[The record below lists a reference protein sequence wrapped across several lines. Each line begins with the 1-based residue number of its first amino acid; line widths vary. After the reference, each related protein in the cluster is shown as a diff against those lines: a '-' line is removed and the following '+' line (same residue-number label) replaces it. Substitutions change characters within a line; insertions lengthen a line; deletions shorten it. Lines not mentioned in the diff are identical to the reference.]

1 MKKLAKILFFSLI
14 AIVFVSYSDDSIIFA
29 QEQTREQTREQLMT
43 LFNEATELFQNGNY
57 NQANVIYDQILETS
71 PNNISTLNMKAIG
84 YSNMEQHTKSLKHF
98 YKVLENDPD
107 NARALLGMGVG
118 FGNLGEYSES
128 LKYLEMAD
136 EINPDSTV
144 IQNYKDIIENTLEKY
159 PYTPT
164 EKPTNTMK
172 NTIGKI
178 PEWVKDIANWWSI
191 GNISDKKFTESME
204 YMIKNKI
211 VMVPEN
217 KKFENPNELKMI
229 SFVRNNFSQW
239 SQNDI
244 PDEEFYKNMNW
255 LIENKFIKINF
266 EKTVEEI
273 EYESYLFDRY
283 LQKILKNK
291 SSEVRYIEYPNPSQ
305 DVIKKFLRDVEKWN
319 FEAEVGK
326 SSNSFP
332 SPTYEII
339 DETYIIKYKI
349 YINDQPLGL
358 PLDHISTLQNSFE
371 FWEKVELN
379 TNNQDARII
388 FEITNTKADA
398 NVWVTWVVRNI
409 GEGVLGHAHLG
420 KGVVEVAL
428 GDYNCDG
435 SFQLYDVKSVEKIM
449 THELGHS
456 IGLPHTNDKENIMY
470 PSMAPSYAYCIL
482 S

>member
-1 MKKLAKILFFSLI
+1 MKKLLKILIFCTI
-14 AIVFVSYSDDSIIFA
+14 MIVFVSHNEDYLGFA
-29 QEQTREQTREQLMT
+29 QEQTREELKI
-43 LFNEATELFQNGNY
+43 LFDEATELFQNGNY
-57 NQANVIYDQILETS
+57 NQANEIYDQILETT
-71 PNNISTLNMKAIG
+71 PNNISTLNMKGIG
-84 YSNMEQHTKSLKHF
+84 YSNMEMHSKSLKYF

-128 LKYLEMAD
+128 LSYIEKAD
-136 EINPDSTV
+136 KIKPNNTV
-144 IQNYKDIIENTLEKY
+144 IENYKEIIENTLKKY
-159 PYTPT
+159 PHTPT

-172 NTIGKI
+172 QTVGKI
-178 PEWVKDIANWWSI
+178 PEWVKDIGNWWSI
-191 GNISDKKFTESME
+191 GNISDKKFTKSME

-211 VMVPEN
+211 VIIPEN
-217 KKFENPNELKMI
+217 KKFENTNELKMI

-239 SQNDI
+239 SQNEI
-244 PDEEFYKNMNW
+244 PNEEFYKNMNW
-255 LIENKFIKINF
+255 LIENEFINV

-273 EYESYLFDRY
+273 EYEGYLFDRY

-291 SSEVRYIEYPNPSQ
+291 SSEIRFIEYPNPSQ
-305 DVIKKFLRDVEKWN
+305 DVIKKFLRDVVKWN
-319 FEAEVGK
+319 FEEEVGK

-349 YINDQPLGL
+349 YINDQPQGL
-358 PLDHISTLQNSFE
+358 PLDHISTLQNSFN

-456 IGLPHTNDKENIMY
+456 IGLPHTNDRENIMY
-470 PSMAPSYAYCIL
+470 PSMSPSYAYCML

>member
-1 MKKLAKILFFSLI
+1 MKKLLKILIFCTIMI
-14 AIVFVSYSDDSIIFA
+14 AFVSHTEDYLGFA
-29 QEQTREQTREQLMT
+29 QEQTREELKI
-43 LFNEATELFQNGNY
+43 LFDEGTELFQNGNY
-57 NQANVIYDQILETS
+57 NQANEIYDQILEIT
-71 PNNISTLNMKAIG
+71 PNNISTLNMKGIA
-84 YSNMEQHTKSLKHF
+84 YSNMEMHSKSLKYF

-107 NARALLGMGVG
+107 NTRALLGMGVG

-128 LKYLEMAD
+128 LSYLEKAD
-136 EINPDSTV
+136 KIKPNNTV
-144 IQNYKDIIENTLEKY
+144 IQNYIEIIENTLKKY
-159 PYTPT
+159 PHTPT

-172 NTIGKI
+172 QTVGKI
-178 PEWVKDIANWWSI
+178 PEWVKDIGNWWSI
-191 GNISDKKFTESME
+191 GNISDKKFTKSME

-211 VMVPEN
+211 VIIPEN
-217 KKFENPNELKMI
+217 KKFENTNELKMI

-239 SQNDI
+239 SQNEI
-244 PDEEFYKNMNW
+244 PNEEFYKNMNW
-255 LIENKFIKINF
+255 LIENEFINV

-273 EYESYLFDRY
+273 EYERYLFDRY

-291 SSEVRYIEYPNPSQ
+291 GSEIRYIEYPNPSQ
-305 DVIKKFLRDVEKWN
+305 DVIKKFLRDVEKVN
-319 FEAEVGK
+319 FEEEVGR

-339 DETYIIKYKI
+339 DQTYIIKYKI
-349 YINDQPLGL
+349 YINEQPQGL
-358 PLDHISTLQNSFE
+358 PLDHTSTLQNSFE
-371 FWEKVELN
+371 FWEKVELK
-379 TNNQDARII
+379 TNNQNARIV
-388 FEITNTKADA
+388 FEITNTKSDA

-456 IGLPHTNDKENIMY
+456 IGLPHTNDRENIMY

>member
-1 MKKLAKILFFSLI
+1 MKKNVKILFFCSIMI
-14 AIVFVSYSDDSIIFA
+14 AFVSYNEENTVFA
-29 QEQTREQTREQLMT
+29 QEQSREQFKT

-57 NQANVIYDQILETS
+57 NQANIIYDQILELN
-71 PNNISTLNMKAIG
+71 PNNISSLNMKGIA
-84 YSNMEQHTKSLKHF
+84 YSNMDMHTKSLKQF

-107 NARALLGMGVG
+107 NVKALLGTGIG

-128 LKYLEMAD
+128 LEYLEKAD
-136 EINPDSTV
+136 KINPNNTV
-144 IQNYKDIIENTLEKY
+144 IQNYKDIIEKTLKKY
-159 PYTPT
+159 PYKPT

-172 NTIGKI
+172 QTIGKI
-178 PEWVKDIANWWSI
+178 PEWVKHISSWWST
-191 GNISDKKFTESME
+191 GNISDQKFTDSMQ
-204 YMIKNKI
+204 YMIKKGI
-211 VMVPEN
+211 VMIPEN
-217 KKFENPNELKMI
+217 EKFENTNELKMI

-239 SQNDI
+239 SQNEI
-244 PDEEFYKNMNW
+244 PNEEFYKNMNW
-255 LIENKFIKINF
+255 LIENKFIKI
-266 EKTVEEI
+266 ELKKTTEEI
-273 EYESYLFDRY
+273 EYEKYLFDRY

-291 SSEVRYIEYPNPSQ
+291 GSEVRYIEYPNPSQ

-319 FEAEVGK
+319 FEAEVKK
-326 SSNSFP
+326 SSENFA

-339 DETYIIKYKI
+339 DETYFIKYKI
-349 YINDQPLGL
+349 YINEQPKAL
-358 PLDHISTLQNSFE
+358 PLDHTSTLKNSFE
-371 FWEKVELN
+371 FWEKVELK
-379 TNNQDARII
+379 TNDQNAKII
-388 FEITNTKADA
+388 FEITTSKSDA

-435 SFQLYDVKSVEKIM
+435 SFQLYDVKSVETIM

-470 PSMAPSYAYCIL
+470 PSMTPSYAYCIL

>member
-1 MKKLAKILFFSLI
+1 MI
-14 AIVFVSYSDDSIIFA
+14 AFVSHNEDNLGFA
-29 QEQTREQTREQLMT
+29 QEQTREELKI
-43 LFNEATELFQNGNY
+43 LFDEATELFQNGNY
-57 NQANVIYDQILETS
+57 NQANQIYDQILETT
-71 PNNISTLNMKAIG
+71 PNNISTLNMKGIG
-84 YSNMEQHTKSLKHF
+84 YSNMEMHSKSLKQF

-128 LKYLEMAD
+128 LSYLEKAD
-136 EINPDSTV
+136 KIKPNNTV
-144 IQNYKDIIENTLEKY
+144 IQNYKEIIENTLKKY

-164 EKPTNTMK
+164 EKPTNAMK
-172 NTIGKI
+172 QTIGKI

-191 GNISDKKFTESME
+191 GNISDEKFTESME
-204 YMIKNKI
+204 YMIKSKI
-211 VMVPEN
+211 IIVPEN
-217 KKFENPNELKMI
+217 EKFENTNELKMI

-239 SQNDI
+239 SQEDI
-244 PDEEFYKNMNW
+244 PNEEFYKNTNW
-255 LIENKFIKINF
+255 LIENNFINV

-283 LQKILKNK
+283 VQKILKNK
-291 SSEVRYIEYPNPSQ
+291 GSEIRYIEYPNPSQ
-305 DVIKKFLRDVEKWN
+305 DVIKKFLRNVEKWN
-319 FEAEVGK
+319 FEEEVGR

-349 YINDQPLGL
+349 YINEQPQGL
-358 PLDHISTLQNSFE
+358 PLDHRSTLQNSFE
-371 FWEKVELN
+371 FWEKVVLK

-388 FEITNTKADA
+388 FEITNSKSDA

-456 IGLPHTNDKENIMY
+456 IGLPHTNDRENIMY
-470 PSMAPSYAYCIL
+470 PSMTPSYAYCIL

>member
-1 MKKLAKILFFSLI
+1 MK
-14 AIVFVSYSDDSIIFA
+14 
-29 QEQTREQTREQLMT
+29 
-43 LFNEATELFQNGNY
+43 G
-57 NQANVIYDQILETS
+57 
-71 PNNISTLNMKAIG
+71 IG
-84 YSNMEQHTKSLKHF
+84 YSNMEMHSKSLKQF

-128 LKYLEMAD
+128 LAYLEKAD
-136 EINPDSTV
+136 KIKPNNTV
-144 IQNYKDIIENTLEKY
+144 IQNYKEIIENTLKKY
-159 PYTPT
+159 PHTPT

-172 NTIGKI
+172 QTIGKI
-178 PEWVKDIANWWSI
+178 PEWVKGITNWWSI
-191 GNISDKKFTESME
+191 GNISDEKFTKSME

-211 VMVPEN
+211 VIIPEN
-217 KKFENPNELKMI
+217 KKFENTNELKMI

-239 SQNDI
+239 SQNEI
-244 PDEEFYKNMNW
+244 PNDEFYKNTNW
-255 LIENKFIKINF
+255 LIENKFINV

-273 EYESYLFDRY
+273 EYERYLFDRY
-283 LQKILKNK
+283 VQNILKNK
-291 SSEVRYIEYPNPSQ
+291 GSEIRYIEYPNPSQ
-305 DVIKKFLRDVEKWN
+305 DVIKKFLRDVVKWN
-319 FEAEVGK
+319 FEEEVER

-435 SFQLYDVKSVEKIM
+435 SFQLYDVKSVEQIM

-456 IGLPHTNDKENIMY
+456 IGLPHTNDRENIMY
-470 PSMAPSYAYCIL
+470 PSMSPSYAYCML

>member
-1 MKKLAKILFFSLI
+1 MI
-14 AIVFVSYSDDSIIFA
+14 AFVSHNEDNLGFA
-29 QEQTREQTREQLMT
+29 QEQTREELKI
-43 LFNEATELFQNGNY
+43 LFDEATELFQNGNY
-57 NQANVIYDQILETS
+57 NQANEIYDQILETT
-71 PNNISTLNMKAIG
+71 PNNISTLNMKGIA
-84 YSNMEQHTKSLKHF
+84 YTNMEMHSKSLKQF

-128 LKYLEMAD
+128 LVYLEKAD
-136 EINPDSTV
+136 KIKPNNTV
-144 IQNYKDIIENTLEKY
+144 IQNYKEIIENTLKKY

-172 NTIGKI
+172 QTIGKI
-178 PEWVKDIANWWSI
+178 PEWVKGIANWWSI
-191 GNISDKKFTESME
+191 GNISDEKFTESME

-211 VMVPEN
+211 VIIPEN
-217 KKFENPNELKMI
+217 KKFENTSELKMI

-239 SQNDI
+239 SQNEI
-244 PDEEFYKNMNW
+244 PNDEFYKNTNW
-255 LIENKFIKINF
+255 LIENNFINV

-283 LQKILKNK
+283 VQNILKNK
-291 SSEVRYIEYPNPSQ
+291 GSEIRYIEYPNPSQ

-319 FEAEVGK
+319 FEEEVGR

-349 YINDQPLGL
+349 YINEQPQGL
-358 PLDHISTLQNSFE
+358 PLDHTSTLQNSFE
-371 FWEKVELN
+371 FWEKVELK

-388 FEITNTKADA
+388 FEITNTKSDA

>member
-1 MKKLAKILFFSLI
+1 MKNLVKILFFCSIMI
-14 AIVFVSYSDDSIIFA
+14 AFVSHNEENTVLA
-29 QEQTREQTREQLMT
+29 QEQTREQLKV

-57 NQANVIYDQILETS
+57 NQANVIYDQILESS
-71 PNNISTLNMKAIG
+71 PNNISTLNMKGIG
-84 YSNMEQHTKSLKHF
+84 YSNMEQHAKSLKQF
-98 YKVLENDPD
+98 YKVLQNDPD
-107 NARALLGMGVG
+107 NVRALLGTGVG

-128 LKYLEMAD
+128 LKYLEKAD
-136 EINPDSTV
+136 EINPNNTV
-144 IQNYKDIIENTLEKY
+144 IQNYKDIIEKTLKKY

-164 EKPTNTMK
+164 EKPTNSMKQTM
-172 NTIGKI
+172 GKI
-178 PEWVKDIANWWSI
+178 PDWVKHIANWWSM
-191 GNISDKKFTESME
+191 GNISDQKFTDSMQ
-204 YMIKNKI
+204 YMMNKEI
-211 VMVPEN
+211 VMIPEN
-217 KKFENPNELKMI
+217 EKFENSNELKMI

-239 SQNDI
+239 SQNEI

-291 SSEVRYIEYPNPSQ
+291 GSEVRYIEYPNPSQ
-305 DVIKKFLRDVEKWN
+305 DVIKKFLRDVVKWN
-319 FEAEVGK
+319 FEEHVEK
-326 SSNSFP
+326 SSTNFP

-339 DETYIIKYKI
+339 DDAYILKYKI
-349 YINDQPLGL
+349 YINDQPQGL
-358 PLDHISTLQNSFE
+358 PLDHISTLKNSFE
-371 FWEKVELN
+371 FWEKVELR
-379 TNNQDARII
+379 TNNQNAKII
-388 FEITNTKADA
+388 FEITSLKSDA

-420 KGVVEVAL
+420 KGVVEVTL

-470 PSMAPSYAYCIL
+470 PSMTPSYAYCIL